1 MSWLDSYRTASF
13 RGIEFKVEGHDAQ
26 FGRRQVTHEFPQRD
40 DPFTEDLGR
49 RARELSVDA
58 YLIGDDYPAQR
69 NRLIAA
75 AETDGPGELVH
86 PYLGNMQVVCTG
98 LSLRESSRETRMC
111 RLQLTFIEAGEAKFP
126 TNVTDAVQSVASSA
140 NAFTSAAGGGFLGR
154 FVTKGFPSFV
164 VDAAAAKVAGLSSML
179 TSLTVNPLG
188 QAQAVA
194 SFFTRVRALG
204 ENALQLGTEPS
215 NLLAEITGIVGDI
228 RDVFGI
234 RSDTVLRSLRTAYS
248 EPYSGPLTT
257 PNRQQQADNE
267 QALSALIRRAA
278 LAEQAKQAVVLADES
293 AAAVAAQGDGATTTA
308 PGLFKTREEAIAV
321 RDELTDALD
330 AEAEIADTTVDEFR
344 TLTDLRTEVV
354 RGVPSPDLALP
365 RVAEVTPPS
374 TLPSLVVAHAFYGT
388 AERAAEIAERNR
400 APHPGFMTGGKPL
413 QVITDG

>member
-26 FGRRQVTHEFPQRD
+26 FGRRQVTHEFPQRNE
-40 DPFTEDLGR
+40 PYTEDLGR
-49 RARELSVDA
+49 KAREFTVDA
-58 YLIGDDYPAQR
+58 YLVGDDYPAQR

-75 AETDGPGELVH
+75 TETEGPGELVH

-98 LSLRESSRETRMC
+98 LRVREQSRETRIC
-111 RLQLTFIEAGEAKFP
+111 KLQLTFTEAGEAKFP
-126 TNVTDAVQSVASSA
+126 TNATDAVQSVAGA
-140 NAFTSAAGGGFLGR
+140 ADAFTGAAGGGFLGR
-154 FVTKGFPSFV
+154 FFTDGFPSFV
-164 VDAAAAKVAGLSSML
+164 VDAAAGKVSGLSSML

-188 QAQAVA
+188 EAQAVA

-204 ENALQLGTEPS
+204 KNALQLVTEPS
-215 NLLAEITGIVGDI
+215 SLLTEITGIIGDI
-228 RDVFGI
+228 RAVFGV
-234 RSDTVLRSLRTAYS
+234 RSDTVLRTLRSAYS
-248 EPYSGPLTT
+248 EPYSGPINT

-267 QALSALIRRAA
+267 EALSTLIRRAA

-293 AAAVAAQGDGATTTA
+293 AAAIATQGDSATAAA
-308 PGLFKTREEAIAV
+308 PGLFKTREEAVAV

-330 AEAEIADTTVDEFR
+330 AEAEIATTTVDEFR

-365 RVAEVTPPS
+365 RVASVTPPS
-374 TLPSLVVAHAFYGT
+374 TLPSLVVAYAFYGR
-388 AERAAEIAERNR
+388 ADRAAEIAERNR
-400 APHPGFMTGGKPL
+400 AAHPGFMTGGQPL